1 MNCNAKDEEF
11 AFLSMAF
18 MRTVF
23 AGIKNF
29 LQKLVKSFC
38 QHFFLIT
45 FVLR

>member
-1 MNCNAKDEEF
+1 MPKMKNLLFFPWRFC
-11 AFLSMAF
+11 
-18 MRTVF
+18 RTVF

-45 FVLR
+45 FVLL